1 MKPRALRLAAQN
13 DIERAFSHYL
23 DAAGADVAVGFL
35 DEVDGALSHLE
46 THPATGSPRYGELCE
61 VPGLRMWALSRFP
74 YAVVYVE
81 QAASVDVLRVLHQ
94 HMDIP
99 ARVADLL

>member
-23 DAAGADVAVGFL
+23 DAAGANAALGFL
-35 DEVDGALSHLE
+35 DELDSALSHLE

-61 VPGLRMWALSRFP
+61 VPGLRMSVLSRFP

-81 QAASVDVLRVLHQ
+81 HAASLDVLRVLHQ

-99 ARVADLL
+99 SQLADLL